1 MLNMSQINNIREMH
15 QSGYKITEIAKE
27 IKKDEKTV
35 RKYLNQENFS
45 PQPPSK
51 GMGKPSILDPYK
63 ETIQSWLEED
73 KKSWHK
79 QRHTAK
85 RIHDRLVAE
94 VYGYQCSYQSVQR
107 YIRKS
112 RIEQREQRAIQE
124 LVWNPGEAQVDF
136 GEADFDE
143 HSERI
148 RKKYLVVSFP
158 YSNNG
163 YTQVFGGETSE
174 CVCQGLVDIFTY
186 IGGVP
191 PVLVFDNATG
201 VGRRIGEVVREAELF
216 RRLRAHYN
224 FSVRFCNPDSG
235 NEKGNVET
243 KVGYDRRNLFVPVP
257 AYESIEEFNRG
268 LLEKHKIKAKEPHYK
283 KLQPIHQLFEEDKKA
298 LLSLPRLPFD
308 VCRYEYIKADGYG
321 KVRLDDRHNYSTC
334 PEYGGME
341 VLAAIRAH
349 TIEILDK
356 NNRILVTHTRQFG
369 IKRTDNCDYR
379 TSLAVLMR
387 NVGAWKN
394 SGVRELVPPALREV
408 MDNQARTQLQETVR
422 VMHLLSKTY
431 SFETA
436 IAALEEGLRI
446 NRVNFCDAA
455 VLAARISGYG
465 LDTAPEN
472 GPDLSSYDVLMRGG
486 GSYDQ
491 IS

>member
-1 MLNMSQINNIREMH
+1 MH
-15 QSGYKITEIAKE
+15 QAGYRINEIAKE

-35 RKYLNQENFS
+35 RKYLNQEDFS
-45 PQPPSK
+45 PRPPVK
-51 GMGKPSILDPYK
+51 GLERPSILDPYK
-63 ETIQSWLEED
+63 ETINAWLDED
-73 KKSWHK
+73 RKSWYK

-94 VYGYQCSYQSVQR
+94 IAGYQCSYQCVQR
-107 YIRKS
+107 YVHRL
-112 RIEQREQRAIQE
+112 RIERREQRAIQE

-143 HSERI
+143 RGERL

-163 YTQVFGGETSE
+163 YVQVFGGETSE

-201 VGRRIGEVVREAELF
+201 VGRRVGEVVREAELF
-216 RRLRAHYN
+216 RRLRVHYN

-257 AYESIEEFNRG
+257 AYADIEIYNRE
-268 LLEKHKIKAKEPHYK
+268 LLHKHKIKAEELHYK
-283 KLQPIHQLFEEDKKA
+283 KLQPIIRLFENDRKA
-298 LLSLPRLPFD
+298 LLALPRFPFN

-321 KVRLDDRHNYSTC
+321 KIRLDDRHNYSTC

-341 VLAAIRAH
+341 VLAAIKAH
-349 TIEILDK
+349 TVEILDD
-356 NNRILVTHTRQFG
+356 NNQILVTHTRQFG
-369 IKRTDNCDYR
+369 GKRTDNCDYR
-379 TSLAVLMR
+379 TSLAILLR

-394 SGVRELVPPALREV
+394 SGVRELLPTVLREV
-408 MDNQARTQLQETVR
+408 MDNQARPELQETVR

-446 NRVNFCDAA
+446 NRVSFCDAA

-465 LDTAPEN
+465 LNTAPEN
-472 GPDLSSYDVLMRGG
+472 GPDLRSYDVLMRGCRL
-486 GSYDQ
+486 
-491 IS
+491 